1 MEKNQNSTNRV
12 SSPKTAP
19 GKIRIIS
26 VIVAAFC
33 IVIYLFALVQATV
46 RLYLSVDNNKLTA
59 EQEFSQI
66 AKTAVN
72 AGNQGFMTQRY
83 IDTINNSLSASKSIE
98 ALIITGP
105 EGEYVFEKQRGNAV
119 TWVNNSPRFNSKV
132 SFSNQNHYEPLP
144 IPNLRN
150 ANIRA
155 VSRVFDYI
163 DFTKILKETLIII
176 LAGFA
181 IAFFTMLIQLLTGKQ
196 DPMFVKIKSDKSSDL
211 ENHFT
216 YEADIPLP
224 EIGPKGLYS
233 PRSNIGWEDYLI
245 DRLDAELHRCASTEK
260 DLAFVL
266 IEFTDLTND
275 AMFKQSTEDAVPL
288 FTSRDLLFEYGR
300 WGIAAIIPGLSLENA
315 ISKAEKFYHVIMDKF
330 PRGHNAPSTIFI
342 GITSR
347 SGRLLGAERLLLEA
361 REALKKAKADPASPI
376 IAFKSDPEK
385 YREFIN
391 SSKQNK

>member
-1 MEKNQNSTNRV
+1 MDKNQNSKPGT
-12 SSPKTAP
+12 SKTL
-19 GKIRIIS
+19 GKSRIIS
-26 VIVAAFC
+26 VIVAAVC
-33 IVIYLFALVQATV
+33 IVIYLFALVQAAV
-46 RLYLSVDNNKLTA
+46 RLYLSADKIKLTA
-59 EQEFSQI
+59 EYEFSQI
-66 AKTAVN
+66 AKTALN

-83 IDTINNSLSASKSIE
+83 IDTINNALSASKSLE

-105 EGEYVFEKQRGNAV
+105 DGEYVFEKQKGYAV
-119 TWVNNSPRFNSKV
+119 NWVNNSPRFINRAG
-132 SFSNQNHYEPLP
+132 FSNQSHYEPLP
-144 IPNLRN
+144 IQNLRN
-150 ANIRA
+150 ANIKA
-155 VSRVFDYI
+155 VSRAFDYI
-163 DFTKILKETLIII
+163 DFTKILKETLLII

-181 IAFFTMLIQLLTGKQ
+181 IAFFTMLFQLLTAKQ
-196 DPMFVKIKSDKSSDL
+196 DPMFVKIKSDKSADL

-233 PRSNIGWEDYLI
+233 PRSNIGWEDYLN

-275 AMFKQSTEDAVPL
+275 AMFKQSTEDAVPS

-300 WGIAAIIPGLSLENA
+300 WGIAAIIPGTSLENA
-315 ISKAEKFYHVIMDKF
+315 ISKAEKFYQLIMDKF
-330 PRGHNAPSTIFI
+330 PRGHDAPATIFI

-361 REALKKAKADPASPI
+361 REALKKAKADPKSPI

-385 YREFIN
+385 YREFI
-391 SSKQNK
+391 SSQNK